1 MNMSKKHALIMVAC
15 CLVPIVALAAIFLF
29 KIPVSSVIYFGIVLL
44 CPVLHLLMMG
54 NMMKHDDSAHSHAG
68 HEMRHSTPSQ
78 LTAAEKK
85 D

>member
-54 NMMKHDDSAHSHAG
+54 NMMKHGDSAHDHAG
-68 HEMRHSTPSQ
+68 HEMHHTAPSQ
-78 LTAAEKK
+78 LAAGEKK